1 MSGTYGS
8 RFAKCCDYVHVD
20 LLPEGHPQNRFTYLS
35 SLPENNS
42 SIVFLAMSRR
52 SMCTL
57 ASAVRCRHPVGQSDS
72 SQRSLPGRNQRS
84 IAADAARA
92 TLQKKKFPI
101 KFRLCPQ
108 KQSAYLSDILI
119 GPCDLIEIIRSVGA
133 CPRVQLG
140 WPTEQSIA
148 IASDRSIATESDQL
162 VASDKYIVEMVK
174 LSPKVEGERYGRY
187 DELTIG
193 LGA

>member
-1 MSGTYGS
+1 M
-8 RFAKCCDYVHVD
+8 R
-20 LLPEGHPQNRFTYLS
+20 
-35 SLPENNS
+35 
-42 SIVFLAMSRR
+42 
-52 SMCTL
+52 
-57 ASAVRCRHPVGQSDS
+57 PVV
-72 SQRSLPGRNQRS
+72 
-84 IAADAARA
+84 
-92 TLQKKKFPI
+92 
-101 KFRLCPQ
+101 
-108 KQSAYLSDILI
+108 I

-140 WPTEQSIA
+140 WPTEQSTA